1 MKRRT
6 WMAWPLA
13 TALGVP
19 RPARSQAYPAR
30 AIRLVVPFPPGSA
43 ADLIPRALAQKVQ
56 ASIGQPV
63 VIENRPGAAGAIG
76 ADLVAKSAPD
86 GYTLLSHTVAVT
98 INPHLVK
105 APFDVLTDLVPVT
118 QTIAGSY
125 VLVVQPSFP
134 AASLREWIEVVRRN
148 PGRHNYASHGSGS
161 GPHLAME
168 MLKQQ
173 LGLFIVHVPFRGA
186 APAMQEL
193 LAGRIEMAF
202 DTSVA
207 VLPHVRSGRLK
218 ALAVGGPKPVDALPG
233 VPTVASLLPGF
244 DSDGWQGLFAPA
256 GTPPDLVAR
265 LNAEFVKAARAPDFV
280 RQMAEQGFAAV
291 GSSVAEFKTF
301 VQAEHAKYGRLIRER
316 RIQPD

>member
-1 MKRRT
+1 M
-6 WMAWPLA
+6 PI
-13 TALGVP
+13 ALVG
-19 RPARSQAYPAR
+19 
-30 AIRLVVPFPPGSA
+30 AIRTHPAPPVDSVVRDREGRDEAAHLDGMAPG
-43 ADLIPRALAQKVQ
+43 D
-56 ASIGQPV
+56 
-63 VIENRPGAAGAIG
+63 GAGDSPAGAIG

-118 QTIAGSY
+118 QTIVGSY
-125 VLVVQPSFP
+125 VLVVQPAFP

-148 PGRHNYASHGSGS
+148 PGRHNYASHGSGT
-161 GPHLAME
+161 GPHQAME

-173 LGLFIVHVPFRGA
+173 LGLFIVYVPFRGA
-186 APAMQEL
+186 APAILEL

-207 VLPHVRSGRLK
+207 
-218 ALAVGGPKPVDALPG
+218 
-233 VPTVASLLPGF
+233 GF

-265 LNAEFVKAARAPDFV
+265 LYAEFVKAARAPEVV

-291 GSSVAEFKTF
+291 GSSLAEFKTF